1 MVGHLETFKVSDIQN
16 IFNDTFKSSLKT
28 ELIFGHDE
36 PFYECSKSDQETHKI
51 YSRSDFFASAL
62 HEIAHWCIAG
72 VARREQDDYGYWY
85 SPDGRDIDKQREF
98 EKVEIRPQAIEKAF
112 SNACTYPFKVSADN
126 LELEDYDTREFE
138 LSVGKQFQ
146 IFEETRYPN
155 RAQIFIDKLNDF
167 YKRL

>member
-1 MVGHLETFKVSDIQN
+1 MHKEYNVLDIQKIFNETFLND
-16 IFNDTFKSSLKT
+16 FNT

-36 PFYECSKSDQETHKI
+36 PFYKAAKEGHHTHKI

-72 VARREQDDYGYWY
+72 SKRREKDDYGYWY
-85 SPDGRDIDKQREF
+85 SPDGRDINKQREF

-112 SNACTYPFKVSADN
+112 SNACSFPFKPSADN
-126 LELEDYDTREFE
+126 LELQDYDTKDFENSISEQFQTFE
-138 LSVGKQFQ
+138 LDG
-146 IFEETRYPN
+146 YPI
-155 RAQIFIDKLNDF
+155 RAQIFIDKLKTF